1 MRRIFLKISY
11 DGTNYIGWQSQPTG
25 DSVEG
30 RLNKAISDLTGENVQ
45 VIGASRTDSG
55 VHAYGNVAVF
65 DTNVRIPA
73 DKFAMAINQRLPFDI
88 RIVNSRECALCWH
101 PRKNNC
107 VKTYEYSIFS
117 ERIENPM
124 TRLYAHHC
132 YYPLNVEKMREAAAY
147 LVGKHDFTSFTNP
160 DSQVLLE
167 GGSAVREIYSIDI
180 ETEHELRYDR
190 AFSAARTQKN
200 EKLLQENEKLILEN
214 AELTS
219 ENKKEPEIPTKG
231 YYGMLRIRITGGGF
245 LYNMV
250 RIIAGTLLRVGTG
263 LYSPEYVRE
272 ILEARDRQKAGPTA
286 EARGLCLVDMEYE
299 EEII

>member
-1 MRRIFLKISY
+1 MRRIFLKIAY
-11 DGTNYIGWQSQPTG
+11 DGTNYIGWQSQPAG

-30 RLNKAISDLTGENVQ
+30 RLNKAISELTGESIQ

-65 DTNVRIPA
+65 DTNTRIPA
-73 DKFAMAINQRLPFDI
+73 EKFAMAINQRLPLDI
-88 RIVNSRECALCWH
+88 RITSSRECGLGWH

-107 VKTYEYSIFS
+107 IKTYEYSIFS

-132 YYPLNVEKMREAAAY
+132 YYPLNVEKMREAARY
-147 LVGKHDFTSFTNP
+147 LIGEHDFTSFTNP
-160 DSQVLLE
+160 DSQVLIE

-190 AFSAARTQKN
+190 AVRAVNNSEASELSKN
-200 EKLLQENEKLILEN
+200 EESLDMTTNTEVLE
-214 AELTS
+214 L
-219 ENKKEPEIPTKG
+219 PQKG
-231 YYGMLRIRITGGGF
+231 YYGMIRIRITGGGF

-263 LYSPEYVRE
+263 LYSPEYVGE
-272 ILEARDRQKAGPTA
+272 ILESKDRQKAGPTA
-286 EARGLCLVDMEYE
+286 EARGLCLIDMEYE
-299 EEII
+299 EEIL

>member
-1 MRRIFLKISY
+1 MRRIFLKIAY

-25 DSVEG
+25 DSIEG
-30 RLNKAISDLTGENVQ
+30 RLNKAVSELTGEHIQ

-65 DTNVRIPA
+65 DTNARIPA
-73 DKFAMAINQRLPFDI
+73 DKFAMAINQRLPLDI
-88 RIVNSRECALCWH
+88 RIVSSMECSPHWH

-107 VKTYEYSIFS
+107 IKTYEYSIFS

-132 YYPLNVEKMREAAAY
+132 YYPLNVEKMREAAVY
-147 LVGKHDFTSFTNP
+147 LVGRHDFTSFTNP
-160 DSQVLLE
+160 DSQVLLD

-190 AFSAARTQKN
+190 AFSADRPQKDLRESVN
-200 EKLLQENEKLILEN
+200 
-214 AELTS
+214 
-219 ENKKEPEIPTKG
+219 PTKG
-231 YYGMLRIRITGGGF
+231 YYGMIRIRITGGGF

-263 LYSPEYVRE
+263 LYSPEFVGE

-299 EEII
+299 EGIL

>member
-1 MRRIFLKISY
+1 MRRIFLKIAY

-25 DSVEG
+25 DSIEG
-30 RLNKAISDLTGENVQ
+30 RLNKAVSELTGEHIQ

-65 DTNVRIPA
+65 DTNARIPA
-73 DKFAMAINQRLPFDI
+73 DKFAMAINQRLPLDI
-88 RIVNSRECALCWH
+88 RIVSSMECSPHWH

-107 VKTYEYSIFS
+107 IKTYEYSIFS

-132 YYPLNVEKMREAAAY
+132 YYPLNVEKMREAAVY
-147 LVGKHDFTSFTNP
+147 LVGRHDFTSFTNP
-160 DSQVLLE
+160 DSQVLLD

-190 AFSAARTQKN
+190 AFLDDRPQKD
-200 EKLLQENEKLILEN
+200 LIESVN
-214 AELTS
+214 
-219 ENKKEPEIPTKG
+219 PTKG
-231 YYGMLRIRITGGGF
+231 YYGMIRIRITGGGF

-263 LYSPEYVRE
+263 LYSPEFVGE

-299 EEII
+299 EGIL